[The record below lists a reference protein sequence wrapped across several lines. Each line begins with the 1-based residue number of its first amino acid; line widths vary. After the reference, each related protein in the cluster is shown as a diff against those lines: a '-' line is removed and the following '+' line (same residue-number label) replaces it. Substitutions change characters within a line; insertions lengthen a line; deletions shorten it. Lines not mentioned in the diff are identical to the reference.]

1 MIWLYVWVCIL
12 FQIFFFS
19 SLFQSQLPTHHHQHR
34 HSLTSR
40 KVHRTRSSG
49 ATHHIFDDPM
59 IEVCTQCQLITF
71 SIYYSKPFARQTK
84 LCISSTWIIILY
96 WLTTISCEAS
106 YRWGI
111 SDVTSKANAIWAL
124 IGCEYWN
131 NYHINGR
138 SGEHT
143 ESSYVAFNV

>member
-1 MIWLYVWVCIL
+1 MFWTLLVHFGIRIHYYYYYQCSAVVHLTLNIINFDLIVCMSVHFISNFL
-12 FQIFFFS
+12 FF

-96 WLTTISCEAS
+96 WLTTI
-106 YRWGI
+106 
-111 SDVTSKANAIWAL
+111 V
-124 IGCEYWN
+124 
-131 NYHINGR
+131 R
-138 SGEHT
+138 S
-143 ESSYVAFNV
+143 